1 MQTVPTQLKKQRI
14 SVYLKPTQR
23 ISLALTSKKEY
34 QWLRPIIAFMN
45 MPIREKITFLKTSPQ
60 ASHIMDEIVMEYL
73 SKEHDPIVLVS
84 LLKDLTEEKHKS
96 LKQKIRKL
104 LEERI
109 RDRNYRKML
118 KPVLIELY
126 LEYLWYEKRS
136 IPRFISTIQNPHV
149 KSMVIEKYIQ
159 LTNKNKKELSP
170 ATLRRWI
177 EKMPDEYTRTK
188 TMRHYRL
195 V

>member
-23 ISLALTSKKEY
+23 ISWALTSKKEY
-34 QWLRPIIAFMN
+34 QWLRPILAFMN
-45 MPIREKITFLKTSPQ
+45 MSIHEKIKFLKTSPQ
-60 ASHIMDEIVMEYL
+60 ASHIMDEIVMESL

-84 LLKDLTEEKHKS
+84 LLKNLTENKHKS

-104 LEERI
+104 LEDRI

-118 KPVLIELY
+118 KPTLIELY

-149 KSMVIEKYIQ
+149 KSMVIETYIQ
-159 LTNKNKKELSP
+159 LTKKNKKELSP
-170 ATLRRWI
+170 ATLHRWI

-188 TMRHYRL
+188 TMRKYNL